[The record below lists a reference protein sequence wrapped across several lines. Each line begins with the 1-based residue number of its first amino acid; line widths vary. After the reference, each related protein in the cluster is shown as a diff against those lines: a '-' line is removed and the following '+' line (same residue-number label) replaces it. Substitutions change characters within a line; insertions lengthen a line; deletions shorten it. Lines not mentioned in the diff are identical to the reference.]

1 MKNMFYVVI
10 LKTDTPNKPYAIH
23 LTRLVKKFEQKA
35 VFKVFMKKHSEHPKE
50 YYVEA
55 VEKKGKPRGFY
66 SKQGCLKT
74 VQKLAQEHGYF
85 VRYPGNTW
93 DIYKKIVKVRRKPP
107 PNKQFVVEPIPT
119 EELRQFVLESIKWDS
134 PLDEAAKVLC
144 ERKIPVF
151 SMKTRTL
158 GLSILFKNTGLMHHK
173 LLEEIF
179 DRLDRA
185 NKFRK
190 KHTSTSL
197 CDQIMDRRDVIFD
210 WFENRKFYQKKR
222 NVNEICARL
231 TKRYDLTPGSSA
243 HTVDAVEA
251 VVPSIKSTPVIKVI

>member
-1 MKNMFYVVI
+1 
-10 LKTDTPNKPYAIH
+10 
-23 LTRLVKKFEQKA
+23 
-35 VFKVFMKKHSEHPKE
+35 
-50 YYVEA
+50 
-55 VEKKGKPRGFY
+55 
-66 SKQGCLKT
+66 

-85 VRYPGNTW
+85 VRYPGDKW

-107 PNKQFVVEPIPT
+107 PKKQFVVEPIPT
-119 EELRQFVLESIKWDS
+119 EELRHFVLESIKWDS

-151 SMKTRTL
+151 SMKTRSL
-158 GLSILFKNTGLMHHK
+158 GLSILFKNTGVMHHK